1 MTIQIQTNK
10 TIYSNN
16 ISKVKDTNINNFTP
30 PIDTTPVEVVPTV
43 SDFFDNYNILFYD
56 IPKTGLNSHETLVQ
70 QSAEYIGLN
79 LQQLYSQLKDLQ
91 IQNNLLQQQI
101 DTFNNGNTN

>member
-16 ISKVKDTNINNFTP
+16 ISKVKDTNINTFTP

-43 SDFFDNYNILFYD
+43 SDFFDIRVTSVVA
-56 IPKTGLNSHETLVQ
+56 TGTAFADAGQPFDAFFGYLV
-70 QSAEYIGLN
+70 A
-79 LQQLYSQLKDLQ
+79 
-91 IQNNLLQQQI
+91 
-101 DTFNNGNTN
+101 